1 MSAPESPINHEGST
15 HGEARAQTGVADV
28 VILNTQIVTVDSN
41 DTVIDSGA
49 IAISGGVISYA
60 GPSAGAPPA
69 AKTIDASGAIS
80 LPGLVNTHAH
90 LAMTLLR
97 GIADER
103 DLDAFLGRLIPIETA
118 VADAHFVELGTELAA
133 AECVQS
139 GVTTALDMYFFPER
153 ARLGAGRIGLRLLN
167 GPIFIEFP
175 GPENMDFAARLAY
188 GEQLLTEAAALG
200 SPIWVSPHSAYLL
213 SEPQLVQVAELANK
227 FNARVHVHA
236 AETKAE
242 LSQVAQRHG
251 GRTPVQ
257 VLSDCGLLHDR
268 TVLAHAVHL
277 SDTDISMV
285 ASVGAHIAHNP
296 ASNQKLSSGFAPIE
310 RYLDAGINVALGT
323 DGSCSAN
330 DLDLW
335 MAMRLA
341 SYARKVATGDASL
354 IPAKTV
360 VRMATSNGA
369 RLCGL
374 ADSGSIEVGK
384 RADVVVLRA
393 NELATT
399 PSYDPWSTLAYAVS
413 RREVGDVF
421 VDGRHVVAS
430 GDITADKA
438 DLIRRLEPQIAR
450 VRSLL

>member
-1 MSAPESPINHEGST
+1 MGTSETGFDEEPVQ
-15 HGEARAQTGVADV
+15 HGQAALADV
-28 VILNTQIVTVDSN
+28 VITNTQIVTVDAL
-41 DTVIDSGA
+41 DTVIESGA
-49 IAISGGVISYA
+49 IAIRGGAISYV
-60 GPSAGAPPA
+60 GPLGGAPIA
-69 AKTIDASGAIS
+69 RKTIDAGGAIS

-118 VADAHFVELGTELAA
+118 VADAAFVELGTELAA

-139 GVTTALDMYFFPER
+139 GITAALDMYFFPEQ
-153 ARLGAGRIGLRLLN
+153 ARSGAERVGMRLFN

-175 GPENMDFAARLAY
+175 GPENFDFAARMAY
-188 GEQLLTEAAALG
+188 GEQLLTDAASNG
-200 SPIWVSPHSAYLL
+200 SPLWVSPHSTYLL
-213 SEPQLVQVAELANK
+213 SEAQLLQVADLADRY
-227 FNARVHVHA
+227 NARIHVHA

-242 LSQVAQRHG
+242 LAQVAERHG

-257 VLSDCGLLHDR
+257 VLSDTGLLHDR

-277 SDTDISMV
+277 SDNDISMV

-296 ASNQKLSSGFAPIE
+296 ASNQKLSSGLAPIE

-341 SYARKVATGDASL
+341 AYSRKVATGDASL
-354 IPAKTV
+354 ISAKTV
-360 VRMATSNGA
+360 VRMATANGA
-369 RLCGL
+369 RLCGSP
-374 ADSGSIEVGK
+374 DTGSIEVGK
-384 RADVVVLRA
+384 RADIVVLRA
-393 NELATT
+393 DELATT

-413 RREVGDVF
+413 RREVGEVF
-421 VDGRHVVAS
+421 VNGRHVVANREV
-430 GDITADKA
+430 TVDKA
-438 DLIRRLEPQIAR
+438 DLVRRLQPQIDR
-450 VRSLL
+450 VRSLLG